1 MRKLLIFTG
10 AWFLA
15 SFVFAQNNL
24 SQQQAERLFNS
35 GVDLVNHN
43 QYGAAREVFGEYL
56 TVAATTDARRADAEY
71 YKAFC
76 SLNLYHSDAEKQIE
90 SFILKN
96 PTHPRAGTANYDL
109 ANFYYT
115 EKNYKKAASYYTKIE
130 FGALAQDQQRTAHFR
145 WGYSHFNQRSLK
157 EALDQFNYNKALGG
171 EYGPASSYYA
181 GFIEYSQGDY
191 TNALIDLKRAGQN
204 EAYSKVVPYLI
215 ANVYYR
221 QKNYDELI
229 TYAKEVSARE
239 GLSNKEEIALLSA
252 EAYFK
257 KTDYKN
263 AYAGYQQYLQGR
275 EAKADKGV
283 LLRAGFSAYSLGEN

>member
-1 MRKLLIFTG
+1 MSLFFKLKSAIFLAADCFTKKSSMRKLLIFTG
-10 AWFLA
+10 AWFLV

-56 TVAATTDARRADAEY
+56 TVAAATDARRADAEY

-90 SFILKN
+90 SFIVKN

-109 ANFYYT
+109 ANFYYA
-115 EKNYKKAASYYTKIE
+115 EKNYKKAASFYNKIE

-157 EALDQFNYNKALGG
+157 KH
-171 EYGPASSYYA
+171 
-181 GFIEYSQGDY
+181 
-191 TNALIDLKRAGQN
+191 
-204 EAYSKVVPYLI
+204 
-215 ANVYYR
+215 
-221 QKNYDELI
+221 
-229 TYAKEVSARE
+229 
-239 GLSNKEEIALLSA
+239 
-252 EAYFK
+252 
-257 KTDYKN
+257 
-263 AYAGYQQYLQGR
+263 
-275 EAKADKGV
+275 
-283 LLRAGFSAYSLGEN
+283 

>member
-1 MRKLLIFTG
+1 VHWRRTSNALRISGG
-10 AWFLA
+10 AI
-15 SFVFAQNNL
+15 VF
-24 SQQQAERLFNS
+24 SVS
-35 GVDLVNHN
+35 VH
-43 QYGAAREVFGEYL
+43 
-56 TVAATTDARRADAEY
+56 
-71 YKAFC
+71 
-76 SLNLYHSDAEKQIE
+76 
-90 SFILKN
+90 
-96 PTHPRAGTANYDL
+96 
-109 ANFYYT
+109 
-115 EKNYKKAASYYTKIE
+115 
-130 FGALAQDQQRTAHFR
+130 
-145 WGYSHFNQRSLK
+145 LK

-229 TYAKEVSARE
+229 AYAKEVSARE

-257 KTDYKN
+257 KDR
-263 AYAGYQQYLQGR
+263 L
-275 EAKADKGV
+275 
-283 LLRAGFSAYSLGEN
+283 